1 MSSLI
6 RKHLFWYFPKV
17 VSPRHTSIY
26 TQRFL
31 SVVTPDI
38 IAPRKVKGRYAS
50 EEQKRIITEFITNSS
65 STTIDWNVLKSSVLA
80 INHGYLNEKNVNG
93 YILEKCSQQQRLD
106 LIKSFMKY
114 MKQYNNGKPNITLEL
129 LYIRSCYKLRKELTN
144 EDQYE
149 IQTNCHSLFKNNLH
163 LLNPVLLEGIVMGIC
178 CTPLWHDS
186 LEFIKA
192 STIDDEITVNTLLCI
207 ILRAFEEAE
216 IDLGWNLVHN
226 IFNRHRILPLEI
238 VEAWFNLCEKNVNCS
253 HRRVLEFLRDNE
265 YVIRED
271 LAELIRNKFKQ
282 FGIKTTT
289 TMIYHNDGKCKN
301 CNRVLKNVD
310 VSDSEFKMLQE
321 RFLSNVMIGKNIFNN
336 SSPQELN
343 DFKDFIEI
351 TAPYDVVVDGLNL
364 AYAYRGKIGNHSLT
378 KIIMKKFIEKKLK
391 VLLIG
396 RKHLVN
402 MLGKEFNFIKENA
415 HIFFT
420 NDLSKDDPFVLYAAM
435 YSGINTKIL
444 TRDLM
449 RGHKFL
455 LKDVHVKS
463 IFQKWLQKHRLRLK
477 IRAGDEIIIKDPIT
491 YLQAT
496 QETEN
501 GLIWHMPY
509 QEFKERGSWS
519 KPDSSPDKWMCIQ
532 M

>member
-1 MSSLI
+1 MCSLI
-6 RKHLFWYFPKV
+6 RKHLQWNLPKM
-17 VSPRHTSIY
+17 VSPRQTSIY
-26 TQRFL
+26 TQRLL
-31 SVVTPDI
+31 SVVTPNI
-38 IAPRKVKGRYAS
+38 TVPPKMKGRFAS
-50 EEQKRIITEFITNSS
+50 GEQKRIITEFVTKSNSPI
-65 STTIDWNVLKSSVLA
+65 IDWNALKSSVLS
-80 INHGYLNEKNVNG
+80 INRGYINEKNING
-93 YILEKCSQQQRLD
+93 CILETCSQQQRSD
-106 LIKSFMKY
+106 LVKSFMKY
-114 MKQYNNGKPNITLEL
+114 VKQCSNGKPNIALEL
-129 LYIRSCYKLRKELTN
+129 LYIRSCYKSRKELTDD
-144 EDQYE
+144 DQYE
-149 IQTNCHSLFKNNLH
+149 IQINCHSLFKNNRH
-163 LLNPVLLEGIVMGIC
+163 LLNSVLLEGIVMGIC
-178 CTPLWHDS
+178 CTPLWRDS

-192 STIDDEITVNTLLCI
+192 SKIEDDISVNTLVCI

-238 VEAWFNLCEKNVNCS
+238 VTAWFNLCEKNVNCS
-253 HRRVLEFLRDNE
+253 HRKILEFLRDNE
-265 YVIRED
+265 YIIRED
-271 LAELIRNKFKQ
+271 LAELIRNKLKQ
-282 FGIKTTT
+282 LGIKTTT
-289 TMIYHNDGKCKN
+289 TMIYHNNGKCKN
-301 CNRVLKNVD
+301 CNQILKNVD
-310 VSDSEFKMLQE
+310 VTDSEFKILQE
-321 RFLSNVMIGKNIFNN
+321 CFLSNVMIGKNIFNN

-378 KIIMKKFIEKKLK
+378 KIIMKNFIEKKLK

-396 RKHLVN
+396 RKHLIK
-402 MLGKEFNFIKENA
+402 MLGKEFDFIKENA
-415 HIFFT
+415 QVFFT

-455 LKDVHVKS
+455 LHDLHMKS
-463 IFQKWLQKHRLRLK
+463 IFQKWLQKHRLGLK
-477 IRAGDEIIIKDPIT
+477 IRPGDEVIIKEPIK

-496 QETEN
+496 QESAN
-501 GLIWHMPY
+501 GIWHMPY
-509 QEFKERGSWS
+509 QEYKERGSWS